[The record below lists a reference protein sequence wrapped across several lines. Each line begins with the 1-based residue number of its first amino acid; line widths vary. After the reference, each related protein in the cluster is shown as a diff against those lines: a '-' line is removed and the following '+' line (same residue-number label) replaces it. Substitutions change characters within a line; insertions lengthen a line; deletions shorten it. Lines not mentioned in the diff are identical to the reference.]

1 MGLTLSETMDLPL
14 YLIYDL
20 IAIHQIKKEGYR
32 YRQTVAEGQAELLEM
47 FRSLK

>member
-14 YLIYDL
+14 SLIYDL